1 MSYTI
6 QEPPEFTRNGSIAPS
21 SIHSDNSLR
30 GENVSLSFR
39 TFQSPAVLFY
49 VGSFYRE
56 YLAVLVHAHGE
67 DESGWERFII
77 LRVLARST
85 QNSRPVC

>member
-6 QEPPEFTRNGSIAPS
+6 QEAPEVTRNGSVAPS
-21 SIHSDNSLR
+21 SIHSDAPLR

-39 TFQSPAVLFY
+39 TFQSPALLFY

-67 DESGWERFII
+67 DESGRETFVI
-77 LRVLARST
+77 LRVLAPSA